1 MAVRATPSFV
11 QAGSHPAE
19 ETRLMVASLVGA
31 STGSFSGG
39 VASADSAHGVALTSD
54 LAVTANGTPNMSV
67 NIAAGGAFIRNTESA
82 NGGAYHLWNDA
93 TLNLEIAAADA
104 TNARRDLVIA
114 QVRDAAYSGAS
125 NDARI
130 IVVTGTPA
138 ASPSDPSL
146 SSYPNALVLARVA
159 VTFGATSITSGNITD
174 LRTLAN
180 VRSELP
186 VVASTTARDQFIP
199 SPGDGQAVYVNTGT
213 ASESLYFYNGTSWK
227 LPWAMPWGV
236 VAATSG
242 GTSSRGYAST
252 TSSSSTT
259 TSTTDWS
266 GLTVTFDAVN
276 NRIYRTV
283 VMGNLT
289 SDNTTGSDYARLLI
303 ANTSNTVL
311 ASSQAIV
318 QSGVTEGRSVSYVEA
333 GISGSTVRKARVNRV
348 SGAGNVS
355 GFASSTFPASI
366 IVEDIG
372 PSGAPT

>member
-31 STGSFSGG
+31 ATGSFSGG
-39 VASADSAHGVALTSD
+39 VASADSAHGVVLTSD

-93 TLNLEIAAADA
+93 TLNLAIAAADA

-159 VTFGATSITSGNITD
+159 VAAGATSITSGNITD

-199 SPGDGQAVYVNTGT
+199 SPLDGQAVYVNANTSAEGP
-213 ASESLYFYNGTSWK
+213 YFYNGTAWR
-227 LPWAMPWGV
+227 LPWNMPWGSV
-236 VAATSG
+236 GRATTTSNVAANSATDVDVTGLSITTATLPSNRIIKWTVTGHYLFDSVNDVGRFSVKTGSSG
-242 GTSSRGYAST
+242 GTAIGIYDFFPSTVSWAEGWSFSFYEVTAST
-252 TSSSSTT
+252 AALTRRVTVRRLSG
-259 TSTTDWS
+259 TTDD
-266 GLTVTFDAVN
+266 VRFFADAD
-276 NRIYRTV
+276 RFGYFF
-283 VMGNLT
+283 G
-289 SDNTTGSDYARLLI
+289 
-303 ANTSNTVL
+303 
-311 ASSQAIV
+311 
-318 QSGVTEGRSVSYVEA
+318 
-333 GISGSTVRKARVNRV
+333 
-348 SGAGNVS
+348 
-355 GFASSTFPASI
+355 
-366 IVEDIG
+366 EDIG